1 MFFCEFLAQ
10 LLRAIVLFI
19 IFGQFRLKRCIGT
32 IFGLKL
38 KNFQKTMV
46 HMVPD
51 FMECPLNIMEIGNS
65 KLYFFQNQTFLAYI
79 QQEQTPKCL
88 VPTMTAAGN
97 HARKISFNIKTHNN
111 LSCLV
116 DQNQHRT
123 QCSKKIFARNQCN
136 FGT

>member
-1 MFFCEFLAQ
+1 MRENQFFFCDFLAL

-19 IFGQFRLKRCIGT
+19 IFGQFRLKRCK
-32 IFGLKL
+32 IFRLKL
-38 KNFQKTMV
+38 KNFQKNNGPYGSRLYGMPITKYYENWKFKGILFLES
-46 HMVPD
+46 D
-51 FMECPLNIMEIGNS
+51 FS
-65 KLYFFQNQTFLAYI
+65 KIYI

-116 DQNQHRT
+116 DQN
-123 QCSKKIFARNQCN
+123 
-136 FGT
+136 